1 MLKEEKR
8 NNTLVYVKN
17 GEVTFLIAGTSL
29 CH

>member
-1 MLKEEKR
+1 MLKEVKR

-17 GEVTFLIAGTSL
+17 WKVVLLIAGTSL